1 MLPDVRMKSNAI
13 AAGAACLALAAA
25 LSAGEAGC
33 GSGGGGPSTDAGGH
47 GGSGGTPGSGI
58 ISWQDDGV
66 AHQTTFAT
74 ASLVT
79 SSGIQILQVAGGEA
93 SGIGIAFGVSAMP
106 TVQLGA
112 FQCGPAAGGG
122 YPITSFSYT
131 ANGVDP
137 LFDSCTISVS
147 ALGAADGERASG
159 AFSAVL
165 TKTAGGTKA
174 ITAGVFNVPLN
185 VTP

>member
-1 MLPDVRMKSNAI
+1 MLPDVRKGSNVSASVT
-13 AAGAACLALAAA
+13 ACLALAAVA
-25 LSAGEAGC
+25 AGC
-33 GSGGGGPSTDAGGH
+33 GSTGGGASANGG
-47 GGSGGTPGSGI
+47 GGGTPGNGT
-58 ISWQDDGV
+58 ISWEDDAV
-66 AHQTTFAT
+66 AHETAFAT

-79 SSGIQILQVAGGEA
+79 SSGIRLLQVAGGEA
-93 SGIGIAFGVSAMP
+93 GGIGIAFGVAGKP
-106 TVQLGA
+106 TIDLGA

-137 LFDSCTISVS
+137 LFQSCTVSVT
-147 ALGAADGERASG
+147 ALGAADGDRASG
-159 AFSAVL
+159 TFSAVL

-185 VTP
+185 VSP

>member
-1 MLPDVRMKSNAI
+1 M
-13 AAGAACLALAAA
+13 AAVATCLALAAGA
-25 LSAGEAGC
+25 AGC
-33 GSGGGGPSTDAGGH
+33 GSTHGGARGGGGGG
-47 GGSGGTPGSGI
+47 GGGGTPGNGT

-66 AHQTTFAT
+66 AHETAFAT

-79 SSGIQILQVAGGEA
+79 SSGIQLLQVAGGEA
-93 SGIGIAFGVSAMP
+93 GGIGIAFGVSGKP
-106 TVQLGA
+106 TIELGA
-112 FQCGPAAGGG
+112 FPCGPAAGGG

-131 ANGVDP
+131 ADGVDP
-137 LFDSCTISVS
+137 LFDSCTVSIS
-147 ALGAADGERASG
+147 ALGAADGESAAG

-185 VTP
+185 VSP